1 MIARWGGTGRHR
13 NVPDGRLLKFI
24 ARTAAAPARPFL
36 LLLPIRSIW
45 NNELADGRNLKMGS
59 SEIESAL
66 KKLGKRHALTEPE
79 FKELMWG
86 VYEKVPFR
94 FSLLFPNA

>member
-1 MIARWGGTGRHR
+1 MAVSSKSSR
-13 NVPDGRLLKFI
+13 VVLLRQL
-24 ARTAAAPARPFL
+24 ALVL
-36 LLLPIRSIW
+36 LLLLIRYIW
-45 NNELADGRNLKMGS
+45 NKELADGRNLRMGS

-86 VYEKVPFR
+86 VYEKVPF
-94 FSLLFPNA
+94 